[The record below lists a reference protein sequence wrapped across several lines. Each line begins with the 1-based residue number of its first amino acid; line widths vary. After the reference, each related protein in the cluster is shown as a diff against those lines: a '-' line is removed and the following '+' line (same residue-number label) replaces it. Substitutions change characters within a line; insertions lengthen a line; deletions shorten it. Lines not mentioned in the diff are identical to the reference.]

1 MKAAFWYAARYRV
14 EARCLSPLRT
24 GGTDGDSETVLTGLD
39 GVCFVQGSSLAGAFR
54 GWLEEDGERITLAE
68 PLFGSQKGSGSL
80 IVSDGRFDMAAQVS
94 TRPRLRI
101 NAETG
106 SADPGGK
113 FDIAQ
118 VNAGADFVFEL
129 VWLGQEEAPKQL
141 QAIEAML
148 AAIDAGQIRLGA
160 QKNNGFGKVGLTVTR
175 QFYDMRRPEDRTA
188 WLEGTDRG
196 QPFALP
202 EVVPDRRVCFILTGQ
217 INGLLVKSSARLP
230 KEERKD
236 KQKADENK
244 KGKDKGSYTPNLTE
258 NDVPI
263 LPGSS
268 IKGAVRAQAE
278 RIVKSTG
285 LADSLV
291 ANLFGDAPSAG
302 TETGRA
308 GRVMVEDLR
317 LDRAQ
322 ARQISR
328 IRINRFT
335 GGVIRQGLLT
345 EEPLS
350 TPVRLELSV
359 RQGSNMEYALL
370 LYALRDL
377 GLGLYNLGSGGA
389 IGRGY
394 VNVSEIVV
402 TGPEGRQA
410 TLRFDGEQCC
420 QLDDP
425 NNLVADWMQAWKE
438 VQRT

>member
-54 GWLEEDGERITLAE
+54 GWLEEDGEHMTLAE

-101 NAETG
+101 NGKTG

-113 FDIAQ
+113 FDLAQ

-148 AAIDAGQIRLGA
+148 AAIDVGQIRLGA

-188 WLEGTDRG
+188 WLEGIDRG

-202 EVVPDRRVCFILTGQ
+202 EVVPDRRVYFILTGQ
-217 INGLLVKSSARLP
+217 IDGLLVKSSARLL
-230 KEERKD
+230 KEECKD
-236 KQKADENK
+236 KKKADENK

-258 NDVPI
+258 NDVRV

-278 RIVKSTG
+278 RIAKSINLDG
-285 LADSLV
+285 KLV
-291 ANLFGDAPSAG
+291 SNLFGNAPDA
-302 TETGRA
+302 ETGRA

-317 LDRAQ
+317 LDQAQ
-322 ARQISR
+322 TRKISR

-335 GGVIRQGLLT
+335 GGVIRQGLLM

-359 RQGSNMEYALL
+359 RQGSDVECALL

-377 GLGLYNLGSGGA
+377 SLGLYNLGSGGA

-394 VNVSEIVV
+394 VNVLEIVV

-410 TLRFDGEQCC
+410 TLRFDGEQRC

>member
-1 MKAAFWYAARYRV
+1 MKTAFWYAARYRV
-14 EARCLSPLRT
+14 KARCLSPLRT
-24 GGTDGDSETVLTGLD
+24 GGTDGDSETVLTGPD

-54 GWLEEDGERITLAE
+54 GWLEEDGERMTLAE

-101 NAETG
+101 NGKTG

-148 AAIDAGQIRLGA
+148 AAMDAGQIRLGA

-175 QFYDMRRPEDRTA
+175 QCYDMRRPEDRTA
-188 WLEGTDRG
+188 WLNGTDRS
-196 QPFALP
+196 QPLTLP
-202 EVVPDRRVCFILTGQ
+202 QVAPDRRVYFTLTGQ
-217 INGLLVKSSARLP
+217 IDGLLVKSSAMLP

-236 KQKADENK
+236 KQEADENQ

-258 NDVPI
+258 NGVPV

-278 RIVKSTG
+278 RIAKSINLDG
-285 LADSLV
+285 KLV
-291 ANLFGDAPSAG
+291 SNLFGNAPDA
-302 TETGRA
+302 ETGRA

-317 LDRAQ
+317 LDQAQ
-322 ARQISR
+322 TRKISR

-438 VQRT
+438 VQQV

>member
-24 GGTDGDSETVLTGLD
+24 GGTDGDSETVLTGPD

-113 FDIAQ
+113 FDLAQ

-148 AAIDAGQIRLGA
+148 AAMDAGQIRLGA

-188 WLEGTDRG
+188 WLEGIDRG

-217 INGLLVKSSARLP
+217 IDGLLVKSSARLP

-258 NDVPI
+258 NNVPV

-278 RIVKSTG
+278 RIAKSIKPDG
-285 LADSLV
+285 KLV
-291 ANLFGDAPSAG
+291 SNLFGNAPDA
-302 TETGRA
+302 ETGRA

-317 LDRAQ
+317 LDQAQ
-322 ARQISR
+322 TRKISR

-335 GGVIRQGLLT
+335 GGVIRQGLLM

-359 RQGSNMEYALL
+359 RQGSDVECALL

-394 VNVSEIVV
+394 VNVSEIAVA
-402 TGPEGRQA
+402 GPQGKLA
-410 TLRFDGEQCC
+410 ALHFDEERSFR
-420 QLDDP
+420 LDDP
-425 NNLVADWMQAWKE
+425 DDLVAGWMQAWRE
-438 VQRT
+438 ARQV

>member
-1 MKAAFWYAARYRV
+1 MRTTFWYAVRYRV
-14 EARCLSPLRT
+14 KANCLSPLRT
-24 GGTDGDSETVLTGLD
+24 GGTDGDSETVLTGPD

-54 GWLEEDGERITLAE
+54 GWLEEDGERMALAE

-101 NAETG
+101 NAKTG

-188 WLEGTDRG
+188 WLEGIDRG

-217 INGLLVKSSARLP
+217 IDGLLVKSSARLP

-258 NDVPI
+258 NNVPV

-278 RIVKSTG
+278 RIAKSINLDG
-285 LADSLV
+285 KLV
-291 ANLFGDAPSAG
+291 SNLFGNAPDA
-302 TETGRA
+302 ETGRA

-317 LDRAQ
+317 LDQAQ
-322 ARQISR
+322 TRKISR

-335 GGVIRQGLLT
+335 GGVIRQGLLM

-359 RQGSNMEYALL
+359 RQGSDVECALL

-410 TLRFDGEQCC
+410 TLRFDGEQRC

>member
-24 GGTDGDSETVLTGLD
+24 GGTDGDSETVLTRPD

-54 GWLEEDGERITLAE
+54 GWLEEDGEHMTLAE

-118 VNAGADFVFEL
+118 VNTGADFVFEL

-148 AAIDAGQIRLGA
+148 AAMDAGQIRLGA

-188 WLEGTDRG
+188 WLEGIDRG

-202 EVVPDRRVCFILTGQ
+202 EVVPDRRVYFILTGQ
-217 INGLLVKSSARLP
+217 IDGLLVKSSARLP

-258 NDVPI
+258 NNVPV

-278 RIVKSTG
+278 RIAKSIDLDG
-285 LADSLV
+285 KLV
-291 ANLFGDAPSAG
+291 SNLFGNAPDA
-302 TETGRA
+302 ETGRA

-317 LDRAQ
+317 LDQAQ
-322 ARQISR
+322 TRKISR

-335 GGVIRQGLLT
+335 GGVIRQGLLM

-359 RQGSNMEYALL
+359 RQGSDVECALL

-394 VNVSEIVV
+394 VNVSEIAVA
-402 TGPEGRQA
+402 GPQGKLA
-410 TLRFDGEQCC
+410 ALHFDEERSCR
-420 QLDDP
+420 LDDP
-425 NNLVADWMQAWKE
+425 DDLVAGWMQAWRE
-438 VQRT
+438 ARQV

>member
-24 GGTDGDSETVLTGLD
+24 GGTDGDSETVLTGPD

-54 GWLEEDGERITLAE
+54 GWLEADEDWSALTE
-68 PLFGSQKGSGSL
+68 PLFGSQKRGGSL

-148 AAIDAGQIRLGA
+148 AAMDAGQIRLGA

-188 WLEGTDRG
+188 WLEGIDRG

-217 INGLLVKSSARLP
+217 IDGLLVKSSARLP

-258 NDVPI
+258 NDVPV

-278 RIVKSTG
+278 RIAKSIKPDG
-285 LADSLV
+285 KLV
-291 ANLFGDAPSAG
+291 SNLFGNAPDA
-302 TETGRA
+302 ETGRA

-317 LDRAQ
+317 LDQAQ
-322 ARQISR
+322 TRKISR

-359 RQGSNMEYALL
+359 RQGSDVECELL

-394 VNVSEIVV
+394 VNVSEIAVA
-402 TGPEGRQA
+402 GPQGKLA
-410 TLRFDGEQCC
+410 ALHFDEERSCR
-420 QLDDP
+420 LDDP
-425 NNLVADWMQAWKE
+425 DDLVAGWMQAWRE
-438 VQRT
+438 ARQV

>member
-24 GGTDGDSETVLTGLD
+24 GGTDGDSETVLTGPD

-54 GWLEEDGERITLAE
+54 GWLEADEDWSALTE
-68 PLFGSQKGSGSL
+68 PLFGSQKRGGSL

-101 NAETG
+101 NGKTG
-106 SADPGGK
+106 SADSGGK

-148 AAIDAGQIRLGA
+148 AAIDVGQIRLGA

-188 WLEGTDRG
+188 WLEGIDRG

-202 EVVPDRRVCFILTGQ
+202 EVVPDRRVYFILTGQ
-217 INGLLVKSSARLP
+217 IDGLLVKSSARLP
-230 KEERKD
+230 KEECKD
-236 KQKADENK
+236 KKKADENK

-258 NDVPI
+258 NDVRV

-278 RIVKSTG
+278 RIAKSINLDG
-285 LADSLV
+285 KLV
-291 ANLFGDAPSAG
+291 SNLFGNAPDA
-302 TETGRA
+302 ETGRA

-317 LDRAQ
+317 LDQAQ
-322 ARQISR
+322 ARKISR

-335 GGVIRQGLLT
+335 GGVIRQGLLM

-359 RQGSNMEYALL
+359 RQGSDVECALL

-394 VNVSEIVV
+394 VNVSEIAVA
-402 TGPEGRQA
+402 GPQGKLA
-410 TLRFDGEQCC
+410 ALHFDEERSCR
-420 QLDDP
+420 LDDP
-425 NNLVADWMQAWKE
+425 DDLVAGWMQAWRE
-438 VQRT
+438 ARQV

>member
-24 GGTDGDSETVLTGLD
+24 GGTNGDSETVLTGLD

-80 IVSDGRFDMAAQVS
+80 IVSDGRFEMAAQVS

-148 AAIDAGQIRLGA
+148 AAMDAGQIRLGA

-217 INGLLVKSSARLP
+217 IDGLLVKSSARLP

-258 NDVPI
+258 NDVRV

-278 RIVKSTG
+278 RIAKSINLDG
-285 LADSLV
+285 KLV
-291 ANLFGDAPSAG
+291 SNLFGNAPDA
-302 TETGRA
+302 ETGRA

-317 LDRAQ
+317 LDQAQ
-322 ARQISR
+322 ARKISR

-335 GGVIRQGLLT
+335 GGVIRQGLLM

-359 RQGSNMEYALL
+359 RQGSDVECALL

-394 VNVSEIVV
+394 VNVSEIAVA
-402 TGPEGRQA
+402 GPQGKLA
-410 TLRFDGEQCC
+410 ALHFDEERSCR
-420 QLDDP
+420 LDDP
-425 NNLVADWMQAWKE
+425 DDLVAGWMQAWRE
-438 VQRT
+438 ARQV

>member
-24 GGTDGDSETVLTGLD
+24 GGTDGDSETVLTGPD

-54 GWLEEDGERITLAE
+54 GWLEADEDWSALTE
-68 PLFGSQKGSGSL
+68 PLFGSQKRGGSL

-101 NAETG
+101 DGKTG
-106 SADPGGK
+106 SADSGGK

-148 AAIDAGQIRLGA
+148 AAIDVGQIRLGA

-188 WLEGTDRG
+188 WLEGIDRG

-202 EVVPDRRVCFILTGQ
+202 EVVPDRRVYFILTGQ
-217 INGLLVKSSARLP
+217 IDGLLVKSSARLL
-230 KEERKD
+230 KEECKD
-236 KQKADENK
+236 KKKADENK
-244 KGKDKGSYTPNLTE
+244 KGKDKGSYTPNLME
-258 NDVPI
+258 NDVRV

-278 RIVKSTG
+278 RIAKSINLDG
-285 LADSLV
+285 KLV
-291 ANLFGDAPSAG
+291 SNLFGNAPNA
-302 TETGRA
+302 ETGRA

-317 LDRAQ
+317 LDQAQ
-322 ARQISR
+322 TRKISR

-335 GGVIRQGLLT
+335 GGVIRQGLLM

-359 RQGSNMEYALL
+359 RQGSDVECALL

-394 VNVSEIVV
+394 VNVSEIAVA
-402 TGPEGRQA
+402 GPQGKLA
-410 TLRFDGEQCC
+410 ALHFDEERSCR
-420 QLDDP
+420 LDDP
-425 NNLVADWMQAWKE
+425 DDLVAGWMQAWRE
-438 VQRT
+438 ARQV

>member
-54 GWLEEDGERITLAE
+54 GWLEEDGERMTLAE

-106 SADPGGK
+106 SADLGGK

-148 AAIDAGQIRLGA
+148 AAMDAGQIRLGA

-188 WLEGTDRG
+188 WLEGIDRG

-202 EVVPDRRVCFILTGQ
+202 EVVPDRRVYFILTGQ
-217 INGLLVKSSARLP
+217 IDGLLVKSSARLL
-230 KEERKD
+230 KEECKD
-236 KQKADENK
+236 KKKADENK

-258 NDVPI
+258 NDVRV

-278 RIVKSTG
+278 RIAKSINLDG
-285 LADSLV
+285 KLV
-291 ANLFGDAPSAG
+291 SNLFGNAPDA
-302 TETGRA
+302 ETGRA

-317 LDRAQ
+317 LDQAQ
-322 ARQISR
+322 TRKISR

-335 GGVIRQGLLT
+335 GGVIRQGLLM

-359 RQGSNMEYALL
+359 RQGSDVECALL

-394 VNVSEIVV
+394 VNVSEIAVA
-402 TGPEGRQA
+402 GPQGKLA
-410 TLRFDGEQCC
+410 ALHFDEERSCR
-420 QLDDP
+420 LDDP
-425 NNLVADWMQAWKE
+425 DDLVAGWMQAWRE
-438 VQRT
+438 ARQV

>member
-24 GGTDGDSETVLTGLD
+24 EGTDGDSETVLTGLD

-54 GWLEEDGERITLAE
+54 GWLEEDGERMALAE

-141 QAIEAML
+141 QAIEATL

-188 WLEGTDRG
+188 WLEGIDRG

-217 INGLLVKSSARLP
+217 IDGLLVKSSARLP

-258 NDVPI
+258 NYVRV

-278 RIVKSTG
+278 RIAKSINLDG
-285 LADSLV
+285 KLV
-291 ANLFGDAPSAG
+291 SNLFGNAPDA
-302 TETGRA
+302 ETGRA

-317 LDRAQ
+317 LDQAQ
-322 ARQISR
+322 TRKISR

-359 RQGSNMEYALL
+359 RQGSDVECALL

-394 VNVSEIVV
+394 VNVSEIAVA
-402 TGPEGRQA
+402 GPQGKLA
-410 TLRFDGEQCC
+410 ALHFDGEQCC

>member
-24 GGTDGDSETVLTGLD
+24 GGTDGDSETVLTGPD

-54 GWLEEDGERITLAE
+54 GWLEADEDWSALTE
-68 PLFGSQKGSGSL
+68 PLFGSQKRGGSL

-148 AAIDAGQIRLGA
+148 AAMDAGQIRLGA

-217 INGLLVKSSARLP
+217 IDGLLVKSSARLP

-258 NDVPI
+258 NDVPV

-278 RIVKSTG
+278 RIAKSINLDG
-285 LADSLV
+285 KLV
-291 ANLFGDAPSAG
+291 SNLFGNAPDA
-302 TETGRA
+302 ETGRA

-317 LDRAQ
+317 LDQAQ
-322 ARQISR
+322 ARKISR

-335 GGVIRQGLLT
+335 GGVIRQGLLM

-410 TLRFDGEQCC
+410 TLRFDGEQRC

>member
-24 GGTDGDSETVLTGLD
+24 GGTDGDSETVLTGPD

-54 GWLEEDGERITLAE
+54 GWLEEDGERMTLAE

-148 AAIDAGQIRLGA
+148 AAMDAGQIRLGA

-188 WLEGTDRG
+188 WLEGTDRV

-202 EVVPDRRVCFILTGQ
+202 EVVPDRQVCFILTGQ
-217 INGLLVKSSARLP
+217 IDGLLVKSSARLP

-258 NDVPI
+258 NDVRV

-278 RIVKSTG
+278 RIAKSINLDG
-285 LADSLV
+285 KLV
-291 ANLFGDAPSAG
+291 SNLFGNAPDA
-302 TETGRA
+302 ETGRA

-317 LDRAQ
+317 LDQAQ
-322 ARQISR
+322 ARKISR

-335 GGVIRQGLLT
+335 GGVIRQGLLM

-359 RQGSNMEYALL
+359 RQGSDVECALL

-377 GLGLYNLGSGGA
+377 SLGLYNLGSGGA

-394 VNVSEIVV
+394 VNVSEIGV

-410 TLRFDGEQCC
+410 TLRFDGEQRC

>member
-1 MKAAFWYAARYRV
+1 MRATFWYAVRYRV
-14 EARCLSPLRT
+14 KANCLSPLRT
-24 GGTDGDSETVLTGLD
+24 GGTDGDSETVLTGPD

-54 GWLEEDGERITLAE
+54 GWLEEDGERMALAE

-101 NAETG
+101 NAKTG

-188 WLEGTDRG
+188 WLEGIDRG

-202 EVVPDRRVCFILTGQ
+202 EVVPDRRGCFILTGQ
-217 INGLLVKSSARLP
+217 ADGLLVKSSARLP

-258 NDVPI
+258 NNVPV

-278 RIVKSTG
+278 RIAKSINLDG
-285 LADSLV
+285 KLV
-291 ANLFGDAPSAG
+291 SNLFGNAPDA
-302 TETGRA
+302 ETGRA

-317 LDRAQ
+317 LDQAQ
-322 ARQISR
+322 TRKISR

-335 GGVIRQGLLT
+335 GGVIRQGLLM

-359 RQGSNMEYALL
+359 RQGSDVECALL

-410 TLRFDGEQCC
+410 TLRFDGEQRC

>member
-24 GGTDGDSETVLTGLD
+24 GGTNGDSETVLTGLD

-148 AAIDAGQIRLGA
+148 AAMDAGQIRLGA

-175 QFYDMRRPEDRTA
+175 QFYDIRRPEDRTA

-258 NDVPI
+258 NDVRV

-278 RIVKSTG
+278 RIAKSINLDG
-285 LADSLV
+285 KLV
-291 ANLFGDAPSAG
+291 SNLFGNAPDA
-302 TETGRA
+302 ETGRA

-317 LDRAQ
+317 LDQAQ
-322 ARQISR
+322 ARKISR

-335 GGVIRQGLLT
+335 GGVIRQGLLM

-359 RQGSNMEYALL
+359 RQGSDVECALL

-394 VNVSEIVV
+394 VNVSEIAVA
-402 TGPEGRQA
+402 GPQGKLA
-410 TLRFDGEQCC
+410 ALHFDEERSCR
-420 QLDDP
+420 LDDP
-425 NNLVADWMQAWKE
+425 DDLVAGWMQAWRE
-438 VQRT
+438 ARQV

>member
-24 GGTDGDSETVLTGLD
+24 GGTDGDSETVLTGPD

-54 GWLEEDGERITLAE
+54 GWLEEDGERMTLAE

-148 AAIDAGQIRLGA
+148 AAMDAGQIRLGA

-202 EVVPDRRVCFILTGQ
+202 EVVPDRRGCFFLSGQ
-217 INGLLVKSSARLP
+217 IDGLLVKSSARLP
-230 KEERKD
+230 QEGRKE

-244 KGKDKGSYTPNLTE
+244 KGKDKRRYTPNLTE
-258 NDVPI
+258 NNIPG

-268 IKGAVRAQAE
+268 IKGGDRAQGE
-278 RIVKSTG
+278 RNAQKINLDGK
-285 LADSLV
+285 LV
-291 ANLFGDAPSAG
+291 SNLFGNAPDA
-302 TETGRA
+302 ETGRA

-317 LDRAQ
+317 LDQAQ
-322 ARQISR
+322 ARKISR

-394 VNVSEIVV
+394 VNVLEIVV

-410 TLRFDGEQCC
+410 TLRFDGEQRC

>member
-24 GGTDGDSETVLTGLD
+24 GGTDGDSETVLTGPD

-148 AAIDAGQIRLGA
+148 AAMDAGQIRLGA

-188 WLEGTDRG
+188 WLEGIDRG

-217 INGLLVKSSARLP
+217 IDGLLVKSSARLP

-258 NDVPI
+258 NNVPV

-278 RIVKSTG
+278 RIAKSIKPDG
-285 LADSLV
+285 KLV
-291 ANLFGDAPSAG
+291 SNLFGNAPDA
-302 TETGRA
+302 ETGRA

-317 LDRAQ
+317 LDQAQ
-322 ARQISR
+322 TRKISR

-335 GGVIRQGLLT
+335 GGVIRQGLLM

-359 RQGSNMEYALL
+359 RQGSDVECALL

-410 TLRFDGEQCC
+410 TLRFDGEQRC

>member
-24 GGTDGDSETVLTGLD
+24 GGADGDSETVLTGPD

-54 GWLEEDGERITLAE
+54 GWLEEDGERMALAE

-101 NAETG
+101 DAETG

-129 VWLGQEEAPKQL
+129 VWLGQEKAPKQL

-148 AAIDAGQIRLGA
+148 AAMDAGQIRLGA

-188 WLEGTDRG
+188 WLEGIDRG

-202 EVVPDRRVCFILTGQ
+202 EAVPDRRVCFILTGQ
-217 INGLLVKSSARLP
+217 IDGLLVKSSARLP

-258 NDVPI
+258 NNVPV

-278 RIVKSTG
+278 RIAKSINLDG
-285 LADSLV
+285 KLV
-291 ANLFGDAPSAG
+291 SNLFGNAPDA
-302 TETGRA
+302 ETGRA

-317 LDRAQ
+317 LDQAQ
-322 ARQISR
+322 TRKISR

-377 GLGLYNLGSGGA
+377 GLGLYNLGSSGA

-394 VNVSEIVV
+394 VNVLEIVV

-410 TLRFDGEQCC
+410 TLRFDGEQRC

>member
-24 GGTDGDSETVLTGLD
+24 GGTDGDSETVLTGPD

-54 GWLEEDGERITLAE
+54 GWLEEDGEHMTLAE

-118 VNAGADFVFEL
+118 VNTGADFVFEL

-148 AAIDAGQIRLGA
+148 AAMDAGQIRLGA

-188 WLEGTDRG
+188 WLEGIDRG

-202 EVVPDRRVCFILTGQ
+202 EVVPDRRVYFILTGQ
-217 INGLLVKSSARLP
+217 IDGLLVKSSARLP

-258 NDVPI
+258 NNVPV

-278 RIVKSTG
+278 RIAKSIDLDG
-285 LADSLV
+285 KLV
-291 ANLFGDAPSAG
+291 SNLFGNAPDA
-302 TETGRA
+302 ETGRA

-317 LDRAQ
+317 LDQAQ
-322 ARQISR
+322 TRKISR

-335 GGVIRQGLLT
+335 GGVIRQGLLM

-359 RQGSNMEYALL
+359 RQGSDVECALL

-394 VNVSEIVV
+394 VNVSEIAVA
-402 TGPEGRQA
+402 GPQGKLA
-410 TLRFDGEQCC
+410 ALHFDEERSCR
-420 QLDDP
+420 LDDP
-425 NNLVADWMQAWKE
+425 DDLVAGWMQAWRE
-438 VQRT
+438 ARQV

>member
-1 MKAAFWYAARYRV
+1 MRATFWYAVRYRV
-14 EARCLSPLRT
+14 KANCLSPLRT
-24 GGTDGDSETVLTGLD
+24 GGTDGDSETVLTGPD

-54 GWLEEDGERITLAE
+54 GWLEADEDWSALTE
-68 PLFGSQKGSGSL
+68 PLFGSQKRGGSL

-148 AAIDAGQIRLGA
+148 AAMDAGQIRLGA

-217 INGLLVKSSARLP
+217 IDGLLVKSSARLP

-258 NDVPI
+258 NNVPV

-278 RIVKSTG
+278 RIAKSINLDG
-285 LADSLV
+285 KLV
-291 ANLFGDAPSAG
+291 SNLFGNAPDA
-302 TETGRA
+302 ETGRA

-317 LDRAQ
+317 LDQAQ
-322 ARQISR
+322 ARKISR

-394 VNVSEIVV
+394 VNVLEIVV

-410 TLRFDGEQCC
+410 TLRFDGEQRC